1 MAQQRLSKA
10 MFELYEI
17 WAQEEDGHEELIDTT
32 PSRTQAFE
40 IAQATLGLGY
50 LAVVVFQENELGDLE
65 EIKRFEQS

>member
-1 MAQQRLSKA
+1 

-32 PSRTQAFE
+32 PSRTQALE
-40 IAQATLGLGY
+40 IAEATLELGF
-50 LAVVVFQENELGDLE
+50 LTVVVFQENEVGDLE

>member
-1 MAQQRLSKA
+1 

-32 PSRTQAFE
+32 PSRTEAFE
-40 IAQATLGLGY
+40 IAEATLGLGY
-50 LAVVVFQENELGDLE
+50 LAVVVFQENEDGDLE

>member
-1 MAQQRLSKA
+1 

-32 PSRTQAFE
+32 PSRTQALE

-50 LAVVVFQENELGDLE
+50 FAVVVFQENELGDLE